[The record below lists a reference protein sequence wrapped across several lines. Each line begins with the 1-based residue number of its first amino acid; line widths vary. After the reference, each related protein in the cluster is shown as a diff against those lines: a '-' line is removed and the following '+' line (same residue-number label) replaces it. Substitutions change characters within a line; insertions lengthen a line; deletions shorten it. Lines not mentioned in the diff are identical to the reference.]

1 MRKLLLIAAVSATL
15 VFLGVANA
23 SAGHR
28 GCGGRGHHGGCGSGG
43 CGSGGCGSGGYGYG
57 GCGSGGCGSGGGS
70 YGYAGC
76 STCGSSGYS
85 GMAAAAPYCTGPYC
99 SGGYAATGGYVPF
112 KALAAA
118 ERQEATLLV
127 SLPENATL
135 VIDDYQTKSTSANRV
150 FRTPALET
158 GKDFHYT
165 LKAQVPTADGK
176 METITKEVT
185 VRAGESTRV
194 SIEVPSAAVAAK

>member
-43 CGSGGCGSGGYGYG
+43 CGSGGYG
-57 GCGSGGCGSGGGS
+57 GCGSGGCGYGGGS
-70 YGYAGC
+70 YGYSGC
-76 STCGSSGYS
+76 STCGYASAVAPAS
-85 GMAAAAPYCTGPYC
+85 GMASAAPYCTGPNC
-99 SGGYAATGGYVPF
+99 GGGYAAAGGYVPF
-112 KALAAA
+112 RALAAA

-176 METITKEVT
+176 VETITKEVT

-194 SIEVPSAAVAAK
+194 NIEAPSAAVAAK